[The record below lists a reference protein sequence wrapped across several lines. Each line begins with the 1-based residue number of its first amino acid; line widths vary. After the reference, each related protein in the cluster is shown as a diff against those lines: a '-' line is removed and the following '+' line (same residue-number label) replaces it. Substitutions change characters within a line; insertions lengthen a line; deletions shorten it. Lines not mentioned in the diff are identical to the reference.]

1 MSKHRKEKDNFAC
14 QLYLYLNLSR
24 LWSRAFIG
32 KRFKSRSLRLW
43 TESTQLISF
52 SMRALIFSDGKYIC
66 LMQPK
71 AFSYIHFYTCLV
83 PFLDGFLPLPFEDR
97 RYSKR
102 SLHNVQ
108 RCISSMYWVRWDER
122 IATIAFLNVVEQNE
136 HTVQI
141 ATPFKLKVNSWRQA
155 AADDSQLTWLKS
167 FSRAKKRV
175 AFLI

>member
-14 QLYLYLNLSR
+14 QLYFYINLSR

-32 KRFKSRSLRLW
+32 KRFKSRSLRLRVYSVNFILNACFDILW
-43 TESTQLISF
+43 RQIYLLNAAKSIFIYTLLYLSCSISGCIFAPSFRRSTLLEEII
-52 SMRALIFSDGKYIC
+52 A
-66 LMQPK
+66 
-71 AFSYIHFYTCLV
+71 
-83 PFLDGFLPLPFEDR
+83 
-97 RYSKR
+97 
-102 SLHNVQ
+102 Q

-155 AADDSQLTWLKS
+155 AADDSQLTRLKS
-167 FSRAKKRV
+167 FSRAKKRL